1 MSAVNPSIAL
11 LELLERRV
19 RRRNNAFR
27 RRATLLVGAGLLLA
41 VIVVTLAAPLLTS
54 YDPNEIDPLHPLAA
68 PLTIAPTCPV
78 GKVRLRRSRLATRST
93 KPRLERGCTTS
104 S

>member
-27 RRATLLVGAGLLLA
+27 RRPSWSARAC
-41 VIVVTLAAPLLTS
+41 S
-54 YDPNEIDPLHPLAA
+54 
-68 PLTIAPTCPV
+68 
-78 GKVRLRRSRLATRST
+78 LR
-93 KPRLERGCTTS
+93 
-104 S
+104 